1 MAAPTT
7 LQKLARPAK
16 VRTAVRKRL
25 FKRRMDMLP
34 LEYDWALVHI
44 GTVYGGWVVPDG
56 VIESDWVC
64 YCAGAGDDITF
75 ELGLIERYGCTVVA
89 FDPAPESAEHVRH
102 AAAGVEEFTFF
113 PVGIGPY
120 DGNTEMYVAE
130 NPEHMALSAAN
141 IQATDR
147 KVDVP
152 VRSLPSVMR
161 QMGHERV
168 DLLKLDLEGWEYEVL
183 PALDLGRMGVR
194 VLAVELIHARPAREA
209 LALVDALRAC
219 GFVPVHRKHNK
230 TCFIH
235 EGKLPSPAAS
245 VQMAAGPR
253 AGRRPRLAQP
263 FRGPRR
269 PGAPTPQLRKAP

>member
-1 MAAPTT
+1 MAAPTA
-7 LQKLARPAK
+7 LEKLADPAK
-16 VRTAVRKRL
+16 VRTALRKRL

-34 LEYDWALVHI
+34 LDPRWPLVHI
-44 GTVYGGWVVPDG
+44 GTVYGGWVVPEG
-56 VIESDWVC
+56 VIEPDWVC

-102 AAAGVEEFTFF
+102 AAAGVDRLTFL

-120 DGNTEMYVAE
+120 DGNADMYVAE
-130 NPEHMALSAAN
+130 NPDHMALSAAN
-141 IQATDR
+141 IQATDST
-147 KVDVP
+147 VNVP

-161 QMGHERV
+161 QLGHDRV

-194 VLAVELIHARPAREA
+194 VLAVELIHARPARAA
-209 LALVDALRAC
+209 LSLVEGLRAC

-230 TCFIH
+230 TCFIN
-235 EGKLPSPAAS
+235 EEQLPPSGATFRVTQGQQAARQPRPA
-245 VQMAAGPR
+245 R
-253 AGRRPRLAQP
+253 P
-263 FRGPRR
+263 FRELRR
-269 PGAPTPQLRKAP
+269 PGAPRPRPHRAP